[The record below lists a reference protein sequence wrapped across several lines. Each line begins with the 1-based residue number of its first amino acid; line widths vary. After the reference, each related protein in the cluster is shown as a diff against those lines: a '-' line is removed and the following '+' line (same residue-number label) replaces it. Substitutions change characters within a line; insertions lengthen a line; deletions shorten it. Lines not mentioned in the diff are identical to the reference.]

1 MNKYKILLSVITAL
15 CIVTIPFCAIAA
27 DNIKISADV
36 FEGTQ
41 TVEAF
46 FSNADNIP
54 VSLEIVPS
62 EENIADL
69 SDPSYAIA
77 AATYFNQITS
87 DEYGVV
93 SVTGDLF
100 PSSGKYIVRMRPR
113 GGMYN
118 ISEALYKHLT
128 YDDVKSHWDNL
139 VSNPEDNLAPL
150 IDVVAGEDALI
161 SSLISDEAL
170 YDAVSKYDSI
180 GEFTKDNAAKLVSK
194 IKLTCK
200 DITLMRET
208 FDSIEKAVSYSQI
221 SKLLL
226 SSDVTRVLLIDEY
239 IERYN
244 SLSNTKEVDKALV
257 GRSFSDAD
265 EFASEFIILLEDA
278 EYAESQNQNSRPSSG
293 GGSSGGGFSGGG
305 GGASL
310 GANVPAPV
318 VHIPPVTEQL
328 PSISAPFNDTED
340 VPWAKEAINA
350 LYSSKIINGK
360 SEGIFAPNDY
370 ILREEFVKMAVSLI
384 GADLSDSSSDFTDV
398 DSSAWYAPYVAAAKQ
413 KGIVVGRED
422 GSFGIGEYISRQDVA
437 VILERIIGE
446 IVFAESENVKFDD
459 ESTIADYAKNA
470 VSKLSSLKI
479 INGSD
484 NKFMP
489 LSNAT
494 RAETACM
501 IYRLLNLQKE
511 VR

>member
-87 DEYGVV
+87 DKYGVV

-113 GGMYN
+113 GGIHN
-118 ISEALYKHLT
+118 VSEALYEHLT

-161 SSLISDEAL
+161 SSLISDKAL
-170 YDAVSKYDSI
+170 HDAISEYDSI
-180 GEFTKDNAAKLVSK
+180 GEFTKDNATKFVSK
-194 IKLTCK
+194 VKSTCR
-200 DITLMRET
+200 DIVLMRET
-208 FDSIEKAVSYSQI
+208 FDAIEKAVSYSQI

-257 GRSFSDAD
+257 GRAFSDAD

-278 EYAESQNQNSRPSSG
+278 EYAESQNQNSHPSS

-305 GGASL
+305 SASL
-310 GANVPAPV
+310 GANVPSPV
-318 VHIPPVTEQL
+318 VPVPPVTEQA
-328 PSISAPFNDTED
+328 PSASDPFNDTEN
-340 VPWAKEAINA
+340 VPWAKEAINV

-360 SEGIFAPNDY
+360 SAGIFAPNDY

-384 GADLSDSSSDFTDV
+384 GAEVSDSSSDFTDV
-398 DSSAWYAPYVAAAKQ
+398 DSSAWYAPYIAAAKQ
-413 KGIVVGRED
+413 KGVVVGRED

-446 IVFAESENVKFDD
+446 IASAESENIKFDD
-459 ESTIADYAKNA
+459 ESTIADYAKSA

-501 IYRLLNLQKE
+501 IHRLLNLQKE